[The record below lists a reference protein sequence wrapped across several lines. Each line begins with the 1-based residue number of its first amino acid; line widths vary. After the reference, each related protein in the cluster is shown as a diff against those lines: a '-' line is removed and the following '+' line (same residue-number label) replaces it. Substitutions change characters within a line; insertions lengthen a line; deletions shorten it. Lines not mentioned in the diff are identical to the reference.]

1 MTNKIEMIEL
11 GMRNFF
17 SYGNNTSIINLNR
30 NRPTL
35 IIGKNYDSAIN
46 GMVDSNGAGKSTI
59 LNGIIYSLYG
69 KTVGCDDADGVI
81 NDINKKDLEVYLI
94 FKSNNIKYKITRYRK
109 NKQLGGNGVKFI
121 RYDVD
126 ENGNSVEIDETPE
139 DAMKK
144 TNAFQKIIGMPFD
157 VFVRIYVFSATHKPF
172 LSLPTTSAA
181 GKENQSDFLEELCGF
196 TEISEKADKINE
208 AIKLTKQNIILA
220 KKDYDNKIDIFNMFN
235 NDIISLE
242 QSSIKW
248 ENSNASRLDD
258 ISKDIIADIDSII
271 EARQKQKNKKQILD
285 KINEID
291 LIINKKKVAMNDAI
305 SAKSKHDDWNEN
317 KKSIVEKLEK
327 FKNQNADKYMLAM
340 NVLDQTLSINTLEN
354 EINICKIKNQ
364 NNDTRLTSLLADRKR
379 IKHELKHLN
388 DEKCPYCS
396 QHYVSDINSVD
407 NKNLDLIGV
416 NGLILDINKNIESLS
431 EQIETNMLKIK
442 NINHEV
448 IKNGFGS
455 IDDLKTFIKE
465 YNYNTNKL
473 EEVISSNN
481 PFIVKDTSIFDAE
494 IKQMNSELKLLQ
506 KSMEDFEGV
515 DLSINYDD
523 KIKRHESAVLIA
535 KTIKESKNPYID
547 MLENKKINTPVEPS
561 SSDIDAM
568 NDDLEHMTFLYK
580 LLTKKDSF
588 IRKALLQK
596 YLPFLNTKLKQHLI
610 SMGMNHKISFE
621 EDMSVSISKFGTGI
635 SYDLLSSGQK
645 ARVNLALSFAFRDV
659 LQLRFGVVNFC
670 ILDEALDVGLG
681 AVGVQMAAKLIK
693 EIGKTS
699 GVSVM
704 VISHRD
710 EVQTM
715 FDERIEIELKNG
727 FSNIIDNN

>member
-17 SYGNNTSIINLNR
+17 SYGNNTSVINLNR
-30 NRPTL
+30 SKPTL

-46 GMVDSNGAGKSTI
+46 GMIDSNGAGKSTI

-126 ENGNSVEIDETPE
+126 DNGNTIEIDETPE

-208 AIKLTKQNIILA
+208 AIKLTKQNIVLA
-220 KKDYDNKIDIFNMFN
+220 KKDYDNKIDIYNMFN
-235 NDIISLE
+235 NDIASLE

-248 ENSNASRLDD
+248 ENDNKNRLAD
-258 ISKDIIADIDSII
+258 ISKDFVEDIDAII
-271 EARQKQKNKKQILD
+271 DTNQKQKNKKQILD
-285 KINEID
+285 KINQLE
-291 LIINKKKVAMNDAI
+291 LFINKKKVAMNEAI

-317 KKSIVEKLEK
+317 KKNTVEKFQK
-327 FKNQNADKYMLAM
+327 FKNENASKYTLAM
-340 NVLDQTLSINTLEN
+340 DLFDQTLTINALEN

-364 NNDTRLTSLLADRKR
+364 NNDTRLASLLADRKK
-379 IKHELKHLN
+379 IKHELKHLS

-396 QHYVSDINSVD
+396 QHYVSDIHSID
-407 NKNLDLIGV
+407 NKNLDLVGV
-416 NGLILDINKNIESLS
+416 NGLILDVNKNIESLS
-431 EQIETNMLKIK
+431 TQIETNLLKIK
-442 NINHEV
+442 NINEDV
-448 IKNGFGS
+448 IKNGFDS
-455 IDDLKTFIKE
+455 IDDLKKFIKDYS
-465 YNYNTNKL
+465 YNISKL
-473 EEVISSNN
+473 EEALASNN
-481 PFIVKDTSIFDAE
+481 PFVIKDTSIFDVE
-494 IKQMNSELKLLQ
+494 IKQMNDELKLLQ
-506 KSMEDFEGV
+506 ESMNEFDGI

-523 KIKRHESAVLIA
+523 KIKRHESALLIS

-561 SSDIDAM
+561 SGDIDSM
-568 NDDLEHMTFLYK
+568 TDDLEHMTFLYK

-596 YLPFLNTKLKQHLI
+596 YLPFLNTKLKQHLA

-621 EDMSVSISKFGTGI
+621 EDMSVNISKFGTGI

-693 EIGKTS
+693 EIGKTN

-710 EVQTM
+710 EVQSM